1 MVNAEHH
8 ESIERELRVSHV
20 TQSASNAKLWRNA
33 NAPSLEPTFR
43 LLRRSCVA
51 GPNTLVRVAKSGGV
65 TVVVM
70 VKCSKP
76 SHGCAR
82 VYAIGTTPQG
92 TEYARALCSTCFSRW
107 ERGQLR
113 ANLRVVRISLFGYR

>member
-1 MVNAEHH
+1 MRFRKAP
-8 ESIERELRVSHV
+8 ERAHALPHSYRTPVLPGEAP
-20 TQSASNAKLWRNA
+20 QSVA
-33 NAPSLEPTFR
+33 R
-43 LLRRSCVA
+43 LLEAVRRGRVLQSY
-51 GPNTLVRVAKSGGV
+51 TLVRVAKSGGV